1 MDTIS
6 HTAIWETALEVYQAE
21 YGDEGTYDEEIE
33 AIPTKE
39 LEESDYKNLRLA
51 VDTIDILSK
60 RLARSQKKLDG
71 TIKSNRAAEDEL
83 VAQRHDAEHLQGLVQ
98 AENDKLIDENKQL
111 KEQVEELEVEVD
123 KLNEECDH
131 RAPGDDYDAL
141 EISCDIL
148 REENECNKKN
158 FLKTL
163 DENKKLKAENER
175 LHRDVECRA
184 KQLETYLS
192 MIEKAKDYA
201 DDLKE
206 RVLWAKWD
214 GECAEMRGENPQYT
228 IDDEICGLR
237 EHVDDPKIIKKMF
250 DEKYDGQYEYVIE
263 TGGYRAVDEEESEE
277 E

>member
-1 MDTIS
+1 MDYK
-6 HTAIWETALEVYQAE
+6 ALYEESQKE
-21 YGDEGTYDEEIE
+21 IEKLKEEISVE
-33 AIPTKE
+33 QA
-39 LEESDYKNLRLA
+39 LVEEQ
-51 VDTIDILSK
+51 
-60 RLARSQKKLDG
+60 RLARKLD
-71 TIKSNRAAEDEL
+71 TCS
-83 VAQRHDAEHLQGLVQ
+83 
-98 AENDKLIDENKQL
+98 LI
-111 KEQVEELEVEVD
+111 EEID

-237 EHVDDPKIIKKMF
+237 EHVDDPQIIKKMF